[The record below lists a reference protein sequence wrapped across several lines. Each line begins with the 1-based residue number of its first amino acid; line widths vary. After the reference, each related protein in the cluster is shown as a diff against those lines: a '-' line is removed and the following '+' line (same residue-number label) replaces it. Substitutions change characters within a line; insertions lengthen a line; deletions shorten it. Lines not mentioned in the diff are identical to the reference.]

1 MSCLHNGN
9 SHRLDAATVITIEH
23 VRVLVTGSRTWTQRT
38 TVYAVLGRLIDDHNG
53 RMELFHGSAV
63 LGADRWANMWAED
76 INRLCPGSVVVY
88 RYPADWTRGG
98 KRAGFARNA
107 EMVGVF
113 SDTGGGLA
121 VAFLRDRSNGTTHC
135 IGQLA
140 KRSNIMTTII
150 DWNQRDAVEADMRD
164 RP

>member
-1 MSCLHNGN
+1 M
-9 SHRLDAATVITIEH
+9 TTIDFA
-23 VRVLVTGSRTWTQRT
+23 RVLVTGSRTWTRRETVWVVLQRI
-38 TVYAVLGRLIDDHNG
+38 YDDHSG
-53 RMELFHGSAV
+53 RMMLFHGSAV
-63 LGADRWANMWAED
+63 LGADRWADEWARSTNALGGD
-76 INRLCPGSVVVY
+76 VVVY

-121 VAFLRDRSNGTTHC
+121 VAFLRDGSNGTTHC